1 MMNQLVVIIIVTSV
15 IILCELF
22 LKILKNKFKNKDFE
36 NIKRVPAI
44 KLSRSYEINSL
55 GIESQNSKKCKT
67 LGWDLVKNSEINVK
81 ITIPYFKNDYSC
93 KYRLNNLG
101 ARSNLK
107 KITSGDKLFGT
118 FGCSISY
125 GYALN
130 EEDTFSNLIC
140 KELKEYNYLN
150 FSVPGYS
157 LYQSLMKYKL
167 KSKDIKFDFIIL
179 GLHQDL
185 EKRNT
190 CSIEWAD
197 IIDNYWKIPRAYKIG
212 KLLNFLPTSKSKFEI
227 INILKFFLG
236 SVKYI
241 QRSTMKHLL
250 LEFQKECLKN
260 NTQLYIICFDKYN
273 SIYDFLTKNK
283 FNWNSAHL
291 NLEQK
296 NSKNESV
303 WQLMPWDNHPNEEA
317 NIIFAKE
324 ILNLIKF
331 KENNV
336 QSFKPN
342 ISGVGDDENTQKFT
356 YTFW

>member
-44 KLSRSYEINSL
+44 KLSRSYEVNSL
-55 GIESQNSKKCKT
+55 GTESKNSKKCKT
-67 LGWDLVKNSEINVK
+67 LGWDLVKNTEINVK
-81 ITIPYFKNDYSC
+81 TTIPYFKNNYSC
-93 KYRLNNLG
+93 KYTLNNLG

-107 KITSGDKLFGT
+107 EINSDDKLFGT

-130 EEDTFSNLIC
+130 EESTFSNILC
-140 KELKEYNYLN
+140 KDLKEYNYLN

-167 KSKDIKFDFIIL
+167 KSKDIKFDFIVL
-179 GLHQDL
+179 GIHQDL

-190 CSIEWAD
+190 CSIAWAD
-197 IIDNYWKIPRAYKIG
+197 IINNYWKIPRLYKIG
-212 KLLNFLPTSKSKFEI
+212 KLFNFSPTSKSKFELM
-227 INILKFFLG
+227 NVLKFFLG
-236 SVKYI
+236 SFKFI
-241 QRSTMKHLL
+241 QKSTMRHLL
-250 LEFQKECLKN
+250 LEFQKECFKN
-260 NTQLYIICFDKYN
+260 NTQLYIICFDKYY
-273 SIYDFLTKNK
+273 SIYDFLIKNK

-296 NSKNESV
+296 NYKNECI
-303 WQLMPWDNHPNEEA
+303 WQLMPWDNHPNAEA
-317 NIIFAKE
+317 NIIFAKRTLE
-324 ILNLIKF
+324 LIKF
-331 KENNV
+331 KENNT
-336 QSFKPN
+336 QNFKPA
-342 ISGVGDDENTQKFT
+342 ISEGNHEENPQE
-356 YTFW
+356 YIYPLW

>member
-1 MMNQLVVIIIVTSV
+1 MMSKLVVIIIITFV

-22 LKILKNKFKNKDFE
+22 LKILKNRFKNKDFE

-44 KLSRSYEINSL
+44 KLLRSYEVDSL
-55 GIESQNSKKCKT
+55 STENKNSKKCES
-67 LGWDLVKNSEINVK
+67 LGWDLVKNTEINVK
-81 ITIPYFKNDYSC
+81 TTIPYFKNDYSC
-93 KYRLNNLG
+93 KYTLNNLG

-107 KITSGDKLFGT
+107 EINSNDKLFGT

-130 EEDTFSNLIC
+130 EESTFSNIIC
-140 KELKEYNYLN
+140 KDLKKYNYLN

-167 KSKDIKFDFIIL
+167 KSKDIKFDFIVL
-179 GLHQDL
+179 GIHKDL

-197 IIDNYWKIPRAYKIG
+197 IIDNYWKIPRLYKLG
-212 KLLNFLPTSKSKFEI
+212 MLFKFLPTSKSKFEI
-227 INILKFFLG
+227 INILKFFIG
-236 SVKYI
+236 SIKFI

-250 LEFQKECLKN
+250 LEFQKECIKN

-317 NIIFAKE
+317 NIIFAKKTLE
-324 ILNLIKF
+324 LIKF
-331 KENNV
+331 KENNF
-336 QSFKPN
+336 QRFKPD
-342 ISGVGDDENTQKFT
+342 ISEFGEEENAQKFT